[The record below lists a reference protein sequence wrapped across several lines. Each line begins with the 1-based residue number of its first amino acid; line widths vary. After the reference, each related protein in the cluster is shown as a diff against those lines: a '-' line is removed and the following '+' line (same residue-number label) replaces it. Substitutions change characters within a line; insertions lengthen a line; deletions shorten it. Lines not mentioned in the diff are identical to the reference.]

1 MDTNATIPS
10 LKTEIIRPQIGWTAI
25 DFRELW
31 RYREL
36 LFFFVWRD
44 VKVRY
49 KQTFLGA
56 IWAILQPFLTMV
68 VFTVFFHRMANISS
82 GELPYP
88 IFSYAGVLPWTLFAA
103 GLSASANSLVGSQ
116 ALLKKVYFPRL
127 LLPLAAVGAPV
138 VDFCLGFVV
147 YVGMMFWYGIMPSW
161 RLLLLPPLLLL
172 VALTAL
178 STGLWLAAINV
189 RYRDVRYVVPF
200 FVQIWL
206 FVTPVI
212 YPTDKITSHLAKIGL
227 PPWLYGLNPMAGVI
241 QACRWVLLGEST
253 DVAPLLLMSLGM
265 VTFLL
270 VSGALYF
277 RRTEQVFADIV

>member
-1 MDTNATIPS
+1 VDTNATNPS
-10 LKTEIIRPQIGWTAI
+10 LKTEIIRPRRGWTAI

-49 KQTFLGA
+49 KQTLLGA
-56 IWAILQPFLTMV
+56 VWAILQPFLTMV

-82 GELPYP
+82 GDLPYP

-138 VDFCLGFVV
+138 VDFCLGFLV
-147 YVGMMFWYGIMPSW
+147 YIGMMFWYGIMPSW
-161 RLLLLPPLLLL
+161 RLLLVPPLLLL
-172 VALTAL
+172 VALTSL
-178 STGLWLAAINV
+178 SMGFWLAAINV
-189 RYRDVRYVVPF
+189 RYRDVRYVIPF

-212 YPTDKITSHLAKIGL
+212 YPTDKITSHLVKIGL
-227 PPWLYGLNPMAGVI
+227 PPWLYGLNPMVGVI
-241 QACRWVLLGEST
+241 QTFRWALVGEST
-253 DVAPLLLMSLGM
+253 NVAPLLVMSLVIVGILIL
-265 VTFLL
+265 T
-270 VSGALYF
+270 GAFYF